1 MLDDCLEEAL
11 VLDSATLTAQMLPS
25 EGDPTTRIL
34 EVVLEAHKSQFKD
47 FFRASY
53 EY

>member
-25 EGDPTTRIL
+25 EGDPTTRTL
-34 EVVLEAHKSQFKD
+34 EVVREAHGFQSKD
-47 FFRASY
+47 SFRASY